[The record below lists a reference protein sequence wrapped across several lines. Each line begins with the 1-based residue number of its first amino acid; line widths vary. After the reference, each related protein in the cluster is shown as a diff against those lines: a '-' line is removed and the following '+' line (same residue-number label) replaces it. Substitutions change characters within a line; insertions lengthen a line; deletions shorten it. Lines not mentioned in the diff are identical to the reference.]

1 MRRYFYTVMEYEFD
15 EAKSAAN
22 KAKHGLDFSEAQKL
36 WQDADAVEIP
46 AKSDVE
52 QRKMLI
58 ARIEEK
64 IWSAIFTEREKK
76 IRIISVRRARTNE
89 EAMYEQTED
98 QQQEP

>member
-1 MRRYFYTVMEYEFD
+1 MEYEFD

-22 KAKHGLDFSEAQKL
+22 KAKHGLDFSEAQKM

-58 ARIEEK
+58 ARSGGK
-64 IWSAIFTEREKK
+64 IWSAIFTERENK

-98 QQQEP
+98 QQQES

>member
-1 MRRYFYTVMEYEFD
+1 MEYEFD
-15 EAKSAAN
+15 EIKSAAN

-36 WQDADAVEIP
+36 WQDVDAVEIP

-58 ARIEEK
+58 ARIGGK
-64 IWSAIFTEREKK
+64 IWSAIFTERDNK
-76 IRIISVRRARTNE
+76 IQIISVRRTRTNE

-98 QQQEP
+98 QQQES

>member
-1 MRRYFYTVMEYEFD
+1 MEYEFD

-58 ARIEEK
+58 ARIEGK
-64 IWSAIFTEREKK
+64 IWSAIFTERESK

-98 QQQEP
+98 QQQES

>member
-1 MRRYFYTVMEYEFD
+1 MEYGFD

-22 KAKHGLDFSEAQKL
+22 KARHGLDFSEAQKL

-46 AKSDVE
+46 AKSEGE
-52 QRKMLI
+52 QRITLI
-58 ARIEEK
+58 ARIEGK

-98 QQQEP
+98 QQQES

>member
-1 MRRYFYTVMEYEFD
+1 MEYEFD

-36 WQDADAVEIP
+36 WLDVDAVEIP
-46 AKSDVE
+46 AKSAVE

-58 ARIEEK
+58 ARIKEK
-64 IWSAIFTEREKK
+64 IWSAIFTERENK

-89 EAMYEQTED
+89 EAIYEQTED
-98 QQQEP
+98 QQQES

>member
-1 MRRYFYTVMEYEFD
+1 MEYEFD

-22 KAKHGLDFSEAQKL
+22 KAKHGLDFSEAQKM

-46 AKSDVE
+46 AKSDME

-58 ARIEEK
+58 ARIEGK
-64 IWSAIFTEREKK
+64 IWSAVFTERENK

-89 EAMYEQTED
+89 EAIYEQTED
-98 QQQEP
+98 QQQES

>member
-1 MRRYFYTVMEYEFD
+1 MEYEFD
-15 EAKSAAN
+15 DAKSAAN

-64 IWSAIFTEREKK
+64 IWSAIFTERENK

-89 EAMYEQTED
+89 EAMYEKTED
-98 QQQEP
+98 QQQES

>member
-1 MRRYFYTVMEYEFD
+1 MEYEFD
-15 EAKSAAN
+15 EIKSAAN

-36 WQDADAVEIP
+36 RQDVDAVEIP

-58 ARIEEK
+58 ARIGGK
-64 IWSAIFTEREKK
+64 IWSAIFTERDNK
-76 IRIISVRRARTNE
+76 IQIISVRRTRTNE

-98 QQQEP
+98 QQQES

>member
-1 MRRYFYTVMEYEFD
+1 MEYEFD

-22 KAKHGLDFSEAQKL
+22 KAKHGLDFSEAQNL

-58 ARIEEK
+58 ARIGGK
-64 IWSAIFTEREKK
+64 IWSAIFTERENK

-98 QQQEP
+98 QQQES

>member
-1 MRRYFYTVMEYEFD
+1 MEYEFD

-58 ARIEEK
+58 ARIKEK

-98 QQQEP
+98 QQQES

>member
-1 MRRYFYTVMEYEFD
+1 MVFEFH
-15 EAKSAAN
+15 EPKSAAN
-22 KAKHGLDFSEAQKL
+22 KVKHGLDFFEAQKL

-64 IWSAIFTEREKK
+64 IWSAIFTERENK

-98 QQQEP
+98 QQQES

>member
-1 MRRYFYTVMEYEFD
+1 MEYGFD

-22 KAKHGLDFSEAQKL
+22 KAKHGLDFSEAQRL
-36 WQDADAVEIP
+36 WQDVDAVEIP
-46 AKSDVE
+46 AKSNVE

-64 IWSAIFTEREKK
+64 IWSAIFTERENK

-89 EAMYEQTED
+89 EAIYEQTED
-98 QQQEP
+98 QQQES